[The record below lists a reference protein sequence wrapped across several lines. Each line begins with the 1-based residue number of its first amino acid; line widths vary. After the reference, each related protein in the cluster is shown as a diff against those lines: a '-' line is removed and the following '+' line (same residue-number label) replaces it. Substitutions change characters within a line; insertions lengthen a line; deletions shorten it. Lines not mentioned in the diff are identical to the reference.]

1 LYLKIDWFLYSFL
14 FVKTAMNP
22 SICINNVSLLYS
34 DYSVI
39 CVLYRLI
46 DCNAFDKVHVVK
58 QVDKR
63 GNEFQKMIVDFKQDV
78 HTDAMNRFY
87 QRIMDGN
94 NRISSERRQHYWKVH
109 FVPRPRIP
117 VEKKVDP
124 KVIAKVDTKV
134 DPQIATI
141 RKYLKSGCAAE
152 V

>member
-1 LYLKIDWFLYSFL
+1 
-14 FVKTAMNP
+14 MNP

-34 DYSVI
+34 DYSVV

-46 DCNAFDKVHVVK
+46 ECNAFDKVHIVK

-87 QRIMDGN
+87 QKILNGN

-117 VEKKVDP
+117 VDTNVDT
-124 KVIAKVDTKV
+124 KVITKVDTKV
-134 DPQIATI
+134 IPKVDTQIATI
-141 RKYLKSGCAAE
+141 RKYLKSGAAE
-152 V
+152 A